1 MLQALVLGAA
11 APVLPAFRNREPFNE
26 EPYQTGLPAFPYL
39 RLRTGAAEKFEADYQ
54 RYVGPPPSRQLW
66 PEAMQAQFL
75 LSTDFFRFNADE
87 SRVVGYVGFYDPT
100 VTPSNNPLARF
111 D

>member
-1 MLQALVLGAA
+1 LHALVLSAA
-11 APVLPAFRNREPFNE
+11 APVLPAFRSAGSGTDELYE
-26 EPYQTGLPAFPYL
+26 TGLPAFPYL
-39 RLRTGAAEKFEADYQ
+39 RFRPGAVEKFEADYQ
-54 RYVGPPPSRQLW
+54 RYVGLPPGRRFWAESL
-66 PEAMQAQFL
+66 QAQFL

-87 SRVVGYVGFYDPT
+87 ARVVSYVGFYDPT